1 MRWDELGTNNFLALD
16 VGLDIREAASLVHE
30 FKPTYLVLRDAG
42 SNRFDA
48 TDSVYYFVR
57 PELFEWDQSAAPDEG
72 VTIKDR
78 FGLRFTQR
86 AEVIDMAS
94 DPVARPWHHGVT
106 ASEVVVLGPDGA
118 VASVV
123 PSSGTGIDRVLE
135 AARWGDTGA
144 RDLLGAAGIESEHH
158 PETAGPTRRRSG
170 KKSLVHGAGDGGG
183 GEDGGDGG
191 DGDGEDGRGLPG
203 EATVALKASFPETVE
218 LDTEA
223 SVLIRL
229 TDRPDEPGGLPFTVN
244 EGDRI
249 DVIVSPVSG
258 FSIVGKGEGTIE
270 VTREHQ
276 PLAVQV
282 KLHADTEG
290 RGEITVLAF
299 RDRAPLGTITILA
312 TVIAGNPTT
321 GSSVTPLP
329 IPATPRVEA
338 DLNLVILQESYNGK
352 LAFRYVVSS
361 ADGSLNLSPF
371 GPHEINFEPGAYIH
385 GLFDQIQELPDNH
398 GRWDRASSQRLER
411 IGASLFELLV
421 PRELQAILWG
431 IRARIFSV
439 FIQTTE
445 PWIPWEL
452 CRLSG
457 EGNGGIEEGP
467 FLCEKYDLSRWRPG
481 TSMKTKLTAC
491 NVGFIA
497 PRDAGLADQATEIAM
512 LEGLNSP
519 ARTVLDINPSYDGVL
534 KAFGFGRHD
543 VIHFA
548 GHGANIDRVNA
559 TRSEL
564 DLSGEAKLRPD
575 DISGVVKNLGRANP
589 LVFLN
594 ACQLG
599 QASMGLHGIGGW
611 AAAFMDADA
620 GAFLGS
626 HWDVTDSLAASFAE
640 AFYQEV
646 LTGSTLAAA
655 VRKARL
661 AIRRDNDPTWLAYTL
676 YAAPGALVT

>member
-1 MRWDELGTNNFLALD
+1 MRWDQLGTHNFLAFD
-16 VGLDIREAASLVHE
+16 VELDIHEAASLVHE
-30 FKPTYLVLRDAG
+30 FNPKYLVLRDAG
-42 SNRFDA
+42 PNRFDP

-57 PELFEWDQSAAPDEG
+57 PEFFEWDQSTAPDEG

-78 FGLRFTQR
+78 FEPRFGKT
-86 AEVIDMAS
+86 AEVVDTAS
-94 DPVARPWHHGVT
+94 DPAVRPWRHGVPT
-106 ASEVVVLGPDGA
+106 RDEVVVLGPGGA

-123 PSSGTGIDRVLE
+123 PSIADEIDRALR
-135 AARWGDTGA
+135 AAALGDTGERVLHDA
-144 RDLLGAAGIESEHH
+144 VQIESGHH
-158 PETAGPTRRRSG
+158 PEIADPTRDRSG
-170 KKSLVHGAGDGGG
+170 KDEPSLGEGDGGG
-183 GEDGGDGG
+183 GDDGGT
-191 DGDGEDGRGLPG
+191 PG
-203 EATVALKASFPETVE
+203 EVTVALKVSFPETVE
-218 LDTEA
+218 LNKEA
-223 SVLIRL
+223 SVLIQL
-229 TDRPDEPGGLPFTVN
+229 IDRPDEPGGLPFTAN

-249 DVIVSPVSG
+249 DVIVSPVCG
-258 FSIVGKGEGTIE
+258 FSIVGRGEGTIE

-290 RGEITVLAF
+290 RGEVTVLAF
-299 RDRAPLGTITILA
+299 RDRAPLGTVTILA
-312 TVIAGNPTT
+312 TVIAGSPTA
-321 GSSVTPLP
+321 GSSATPLP

-338 DLNLVILQESYNGK
+338 DLNLVILQESYNRG

-371 GPHEINFEPGAYIH
+371 GPHGIDIEPGAYIH
-385 GLFDQIQELPDNH
+385 GLFDQIQGLPDNR

-411 IGASLFELLV
+411 IGASLFELLI
-421 PRELQAILWG
+421 PGELQKILWG
-431 IRARIFSV
+431 IRDRISSV

-457 EGNGGIEEGP
+457 KGTNGIEEGP
-467 FLCEKYDLSRWRPG
+467 FLCEMYDLSRWHPG
-481 TSMKTKLTAC
+481 TPMKTKLTAR

-497 PRDAGLADQATEIAM
+497 PRDANLAIQATEIAM
-512 LEGLNSP
+512 LAGLSSLS
-519 ARTVLDINPSYDGVL
+519 RTVLDINATYDGVL
-534 KAFGFGRHD
+534 TALGGGRHD
-543 VIHFA
+543 VIHFT
-548 GHGANIDRVNA
+548 GHGANIDPTNA
-559 TRSEL
+559 MRSEL
-564 DLSGEAKLRPD
+564 DLSGESKLRPD

-626 HWDVTDSLAASFAE
+626 HWDVTDGPAASFA
-640 AFYQEV
+640 ATFYQEA
-646 LTGSTLAAA
+646 LNGSTLAAA

-661 AIRRDNDPTWLAYTL
+661 AIRRDDDPTWLAYTL
-676 YAAPGALVT
+676 YAAPGVSVT